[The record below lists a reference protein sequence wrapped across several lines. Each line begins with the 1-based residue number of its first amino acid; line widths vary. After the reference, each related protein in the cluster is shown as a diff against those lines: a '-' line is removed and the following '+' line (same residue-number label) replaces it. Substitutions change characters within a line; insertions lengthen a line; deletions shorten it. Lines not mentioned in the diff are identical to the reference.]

1 MKQKLAADIPSI
13 WLNSEKVLE
22 HPVSK
27 QLYSIAE
34 RIDTVYM
41 LLGDVLDQYKNSPQK
56 LKPFFPTNQVDS
68 RITAAYDKRY
78 LSLKSRLLRL
88 AIFSTLSVF
97 LSNWVTFFIVE
108 IPLANLFYEG
118 FNLFTTIIDF
128 VVPTAVMFALVSI
141 IRHLPQKIYPMY

>member
-1 MKQKLAADIPSI
+1 MAYPSEEVKQKLAADIPSI

-97 LSNWVTFFIVE
+97 LSNWVTFLLLRFRWQTFSMRDSTYLRLLSISLFRR
-108 IPLANLFYEG
+108 PLCSHSF
-118 FNLFTTIIDF
+118 
-128 VVPTAVMFALVSI
+128 P
-141 IRHLPQKIYPMY
+141 